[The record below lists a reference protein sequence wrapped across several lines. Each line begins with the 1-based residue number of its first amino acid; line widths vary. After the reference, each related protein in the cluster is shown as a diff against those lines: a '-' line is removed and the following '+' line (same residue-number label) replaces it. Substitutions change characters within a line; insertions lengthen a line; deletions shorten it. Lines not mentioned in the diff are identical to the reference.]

1 MPCPDR
7 FFDAYLL
14 AAVWSSTDDNDE
26 PLDRLDLD
34 VSEETQAEM
43 RVDCDKFYDDN
54 EHLITDENCL
64 TANYCLP
71 QAGHDF
77 WFTRNGHGVGFWETS
92 DWEAV
97 AGEQLN
103 NASKAFGEYY
113 LFAQDDEIL
122 GEKC

>member
-1 MPCPDR
+1 MSCTDR
-7 FFDAYLL
+7 FFDAYLE
-14 AAVWSSTDDNDE
+14 AAVWSSTDDDGNAMDG
-26 PLDRLDLD
+26 LDLD

-64 TANYCLP
+64 TRLDCDI

-77 WFTRNGHGVGFWETS
+77 WLTRNGHGVGFWETS

-97 AGEQLN
+97 AGEQLD
-103 NASKAFGEYY
+103 NASKAFGDYY
-113 LFAQDDEIL
+113 LFAQDGEIL